1 MGASG
6 SPAGVNGPAVAKRSQ
21 RKRGPRTIDFP
32 DIRGR
37 EMAMNRREFVYAMS
51 AAALAVSREIS
62 AKDKPRPPKPMKIL
76 VLGGTKFLGVH
87 IVELALQRG
96 HTVTLFNRGKTNTDL
111 FPQLEH
117 LKGDRDAQLDSLKGK
132 HWDAVIDD
140 SGYVPRH
147 VRLSAELLAPNVQRY
162 LFISTISVYAS
173 FAQPNAEDS
182 PLGKIADETTEKVD
196 GGAYGPLKALCE
208 KAVETAMPGRAAVVR
223 PGLIVGPR
231 DPTDRFT
238 YWPARAAR
246 GGEMAAPGTP
256 KDRIQFI
263 DSRDLAAFVLGLVES
278 QTVGIF
284 NATSPPGMFSMGE
297 LVQASMA
304 AANATVKP
312 APPPHPVWVPADFL
326 EKQKI
331 QPWSD
336 MPVWIPESGDFAAFA
351 EANVTRAVRA
361 GLVFRPIQATVNDTL
376 AWHLQRPE
384 GERAKLAAGLTPE
397 REQELLKAWQAT
409 SAGGGH

>member
-1 MGASG
+1 
-6 SPAGVNGPAVAKRSQ
+6 
-21 RKRGPRTIDFP
+21 
-32 DIRGR
+32 
-37 EMAMNRREFVYAMS
+37 MS
-51 AAALAVSREIS
+51 AAALAVSQAIS
-62 AKDKPRPPKPMKIL
+62 AKDKPRPPKPLSIL
-76 VLGGTKFLGVH
+76 VLGGTKFIGVH
-87 IVELALQRG
+87 IVELALKRG
-96 HTVTLFNRGKTNTDL
+96 HTVTLFNRGKTNADL

-132 HWDAVIDD
+132 RWDAVIDD

-147 VRLSAELLAPNVQRY
+147 VRLSAELLAANVQRY
-162 LFISTISVYAS
+162 LFISSISAYAS
-173 FAQPNAEDS
+173 FAQANTEDS

-208 KAVETAMPGRAAVVR
+208 KAAEAAMPGRVAIVR

-263 DSRDLAAFVLGLVES
+263 DSRDLAAFALNLVET
-278 QTVGIF
+278 QAVGAF

-297 LVQASMA
+297 LVQASVT
-304 AANATVKP
+304 AANAAVKP
-312 APPPHPVWVPADFL
+312 APAPHAVWLPADFL
-326 EKQKI
+326 EKEKV

-336 MPVWIPESGDFAAFA
+336 MPVWIPESGEYAAFA
-351 EANVTRAVRA
+351 EANVTKAMHA
-361 GLVFRPIQATVNDTL
+361 GMSIRPIQSTVNDTL

-384 GERAKLAAGLTPE
+384 AERAKLAAGLTPE
-397 REQELLKAWQAT
+397 REQELLKTWQA
-409 SAGGGH
+409 SAGSGH

>member
-1 MGASG
+1 
-6 SPAGVNGPAVAKRSQ
+6 
-21 RKRGPRTIDFP
+21 
-32 DIRGR
+32 
-37 EMAMNRREFVYAMS
+37 MNRRDFVYAMS
-51 AAALAVSREIS
+51 AAALAVSQAIS
-62 AKDKPRPPKPMKIL
+62 AKDKPRPSKPMSIL

-87 IVELALQRG
+87 IVELALKRG
-96 HTVTLFNRGKTNTDL
+96 HTVTLFNRGKTNADL

-132 HWDAVIDD
+132 RWDAVIDD

-173 FAQPNAEDS
+173 FAQPNSEDS

-208 KAVETAMPGRAAVVR
+208 KAAEAAMPGRVTVVR

-263 DSRDLAAFVLGLVES
+263 DSRDLAAFALSLVET
-278 QTVGIF
+278 QTVGTF

-297 LVQASMA
+297 LVQASIT
-304 AANATVKP
+304 AANAAVKP
-312 APPPHPVWVPADFL
+312 APAPHAIWLPADFL
-326 EKQKI
+326 EKEKV

-336 MPVWIPESGDFAAFA
+336 MPVWIPESGEYAAFA
-351 EANVTRAVRA
+351 EANVSKAMRA
-361 GLVFRPIQATVNDTL
+361 GMSIRPIQPTVNDTL

-384 GERAKLAAGLTPE
+384 SERAKLAAGLTPE
-397 REQELLKAWQAT
+397 REQELLKTWQAA
-409 SAGGGH
+409 AGGGH

>member
-1 MGASG
+1 
-6 SPAGVNGPAVAKRSQ
+6 
-21 RKRGPRTIDFP
+21 
-32 DIRGR
+32 
-37 EMAMNRREFVYAMS
+37 MNRRDFVYAMS
-51 AAALAVSREIS
+51 AAALAVSQAIS
-62 AKDKPRPPKPMKIL
+62 AKDKPRPAKPLSIL

-87 IVELALQRG
+87 IVELALKRG
-96 HTVTLFNRGKTNTDL
+96 HSVTLFNRGKTNADL
-111 FPQLEH
+111 FPRLEH

-132 HWDAVIDD
+132 RWDAVIDD

-173 FAQPNAEDS
+173 FAQANSEDS

-208 KAVETAMPGRAAVVR
+208 KAAEAAMPGRVTVVR

-246 GGEMAAPGTP
+246 GGEMAAPGTA

-263 DSRDLAAFVLGLVES
+263 DSRDLAAFALNLVET
-278 QTVGIF
+278 QTVGTF

-297 LVQASMA
+297 LVQASIT
-304 AANATVKP
+304 AANAAVKP
-312 APPPHPVWVPADFL
+312 APAPHAIWLPADFL
-326 EKQKI
+326 EKEKV

-336 MPVWIPESGDFAAFA
+336 MPVWIPESGEYAAFA
-351 EANVTRAVRA
+351 EANVSKAMRA
-361 GLVFRPIQATVNDTL
+361 GMSIRAIQPTVSDTL

-384 GERAKLAAGLTPE
+384 AERVKLAAGLTPE
-397 REQELLKAWQAT
+397 REQELLKTWQAA
-409 SAGGGH
+409 AGGGH

>member
-1 MGASG
+1 
-6 SPAGVNGPAVAKRSQ
+6 
-21 RKRGPRTIDFP
+21 
-32 DIRGR
+32 
-37 EMAMNRREFVYAMS
+37 MNRREFVTAMS
-51 AAALAVSREIS
+51 AAALAVSEELYG
-62 AKDKPRPPKPMKIL
+62 KDKPQSAKPLKIL

-87 IVELALQRG
+87 IVERALQRG

-117 LKGDRDAQLDSLKGK
+117 LKGDRDAQLDSLKGG

-147 VRLSAELLAPNVQRY
+147 VKLSAELLAPNVKQY
-162 LFISTISVYAS
+162 VFISTISVYAS
-173 FAQPNAEDS
+173 FAQPNSEDS

-208 KAVETAMPGRAAVVR
+208 KAVETAMPGRVTVVR

-246 GGEMAAPGTP
+246 GGDMVCPGTP

-263 DSRDLAAFVLGLVES
+263 DSRDLAAFVIGLVENK
-278 QTVGIF
+278 TVGIF
-284 NATSPPGMFSMGE
+284 NATSPPGKFSMGE
-297 LVQASMA
+297 LVQASVT
-304 AANATVKP
+304 AANTQVKP
-312 APPPHPVWVPADFL
+312 MPSPHPVWLPADFL
-326 EKQKI
+326 AKEKV

-336 MPVWIPESGDFAAFA
+336 MPVWIPGSGEYAAFA
-351 EANVTRAVRA
+351 DANVAKALAA
-361 GLVFRPIQATVNDTL
+361 GMTIRPVQPTVNDTL

-384 GERAKLAAGLTPE
+384 AERTKLAAGLTPE
-397 REQELLKAWQAT
+397 REQELLKTWRAQA
-409 SAGGGH
+409 AGAGH

>member
-1 MGASG
+1 
-6 SPAGVNGPAVAKRSQ
+6 
-21 RKRGPRTIDFP
+21 
-32 DIRGR
+32 
-37 EMAMNRREFVYAMS
+37 MNRREFVYAMS
-51 AAALAVSREIS
+51 AAALAVSQELS
-62 AKDKPRPPKPMKIL
+62 AKDQPRPNKPLKIL

-87 IVELALQRG
+87 IVELALKHG
-96 HTVTLFNRGKTNTDL
+96 HTVSLFNRGKTNADL

-117 LKGDRDAQLDSLKGK
+117 LKGDRDAQLDSLKGH

-147 VRLSAELLAPNVQRY
+147 VKLSAELLAPNVRRY

-173 FAQPNAEDS
+173 FAQPNSEDS

-208 KAVETAMPGRAAVVR
+208 KAAEAAMPGRVAVVR

-246 GGEMAAPGTP
+246 GGDMAAPGTP

-278 QTVGIF
+278 QTIGIF
-284 NATSPPGMFSMGE
+284 NATSPPGMFNMGD
-297 LVQASMA
+297 LVQASIT

-312 APPPHPVWVPADFL
+312 APSARPIWVPAEFL
-326 EKQKI
+326 EKEKI

-336 MPVWIPESGDFAAFA
+336 MPVWIPESGEYRAFA
-351 EANVTRAVRA
+351 EANVTKALHA
-361 GLVFRPIQATVNDTL
+361 GLILRPIQPTVNDTL
-376 AWHLQRPE
+376 AWHLQRPDA
-384 GERAKLAAGLTPE
+384 ERAKLAAGLTPE
-397 REQELLKAWQAT
+397 REQALLAAWQAAV
-409 SAGGGH
+409 AGSGH